1 MFPDIQQSLRHLVN
15 FARMM
20 RKSLPDGS
28 TYEFSD
34 EVYQLCRSGRPKPGQ
49 ARASTRMSL
58 STRSSQGS
66 SICGDLPMSMEN
78 RRGSIFTP
86 NADLTSL
93 FIPQGEDPEA
103 NFCETFLEALYDAQ
117 VIKDIEAEV
126 EGLRS
131 SVSLKDGF
139 PMGVILQSFIA
150 DS

>member
-1 MFPDIQQSLRHLVN
+1 
-15 FARMM
+15 
-20 RKSLPDGS
+20 
-28 TYEFSD
+28 
-34 EVYQLCRSGRPKPGQ
+34 
-49 ARASTRMSL
+49 
-58 STRSSQGS
+58 
-66 SICGDLPMSMEN
+66 MSMEN

-131 SVSLKDGF
+131 SVSEKMDSQCVSSSNHLSPILRGSKGGSRDENAAPEVPYCKGLDGF
-139 PMGVILQSFIA
+139 DLVRCFA
-150 DS
+150 